1 MFLCTHFKG
10 ESHRGAG
17 HVSKEMEGRQQV
29 GIQPDGQHDASRHI
43 NVPCSSS
50 SGAGSQSLREAS
62 TRRLPSPLISWR
74 ESGGLGGAGLGPK
87 SGNRSPAVRGKAQAT
102 WPVPGRPSPACLPAG
117 LRETSRSVC
126 GDREEVTA
134 ARKVTWC
141 QHQAEPGDGPAG
153 EKGLSLF
160 PPGSAGRVCGI
171 NRQQAASR
179 RRGTGL
185 FIFNS
190 CTWQYHRKK
199 VNNKLARFESSYILL
214 KGQG

>member
-1 MFLCTHFKG
+1 MSVQRWRDDSKSVSSLMASMTPGQTHQCPLFLKL
-10 ESHRGAG
+10 RG
-17 HVSKEMEGRQQV
+17 
-29 GIQPDGQHDASRHI
+29 
-43 NVPCSSS
+43 
-50 SGAGSQSLREAS
+50 
-62 TRRLPSPLISWR
+62 RLTEFERGLHPPPPPPLISWR

-87 SGNRSPAVRGKAQAT
+87 SGNRWPAVRGKAQAT

-117 LRETSRSVC
+117 LREASRSVC

-179 RRGTGL
+179 RRDSGL

-199 VNNKLARFESSYILL
+199 VNNKLARFKSSYILL